1 MKEFHENF
9 SELVVLPSIDHDV
22 DTGVEDQEEV
32 GEDGE
37 DGAPDDENNQESLLN
52 LGVKMDLQYL

>member
-37 DGAPDDENNQESLLN
+37 DGAPEDENYFE
-52 LGVKMDLQYL
+52 K

>member
-1 MKEFHENF
+1 MKEFHDNF

-37 DGAPDDENNQESLLN
+37 DGAPEDENNQESLLN
-52 LGVKMDLQYL
+52 LGVKMDLQ

>member
-37 DGAPDDENNQESLLN
+37 DGAPEDENNQESLLN
-52 LGVKMDLQYL
+52 LGVKMDLQ

>member
-52 LGVKMDLQYL
+52 LGVKMDLQ

>member
-1 MKEFHENF
+1 MNEFHENF

-32 GEDGE
+32 REDGE
-37 DGAPDDENNQESLLN
+37 DGAPEDENNQESLLN
-52 LGVKMDLQYL
+52 LGVKMDLQ

>member
-1 MKEFHENF
+1 VKKFQENF
-9 SELVVLPSIDHDV
+9 SELGVLPSIDHDV

-37 DGAPDDENNQESLLN
+37 DGAPEDKNNQEGLLN
-52 LGVKMDLQYL
+52 LGVKMDLQ

>member
-1 MKEFHENF
+1 VKEFHENF

-52 LGVKMDLQYL
+52 LGVKMDLH

>member
-1 MKEFHENF
+1 MKEFHDNF

-32 GEDGE
+32 GEDGK
-37 DGAPDDENNQESLLN
+37 DGAPDDKNNQESLLN
-52 LGVKMDLQYL
+52 LRVEMDLQ